1 MAETILN
8 RVKDAI
14 GDNVDT
20 QILAVSDYINESI
33 AEIADIVPPNLFL
46 KYLNAQGFVADTS
59 VGGVHELDDSPTSLD
74 VSDKKILTVY
84 REDGSLDRNCMQ
96 VNFSDAI
103 SKYVNPNSSFKATKL
118 SPIWYTASGNIN
130 NGFLNVFPLPT
141 STDKAY
147 VYYFTHPSQVW
158 DTETGVDTG
167 IKAAENEGISG
178 SSVTL
183 TTTSGARQ
191 ASFKDKK
198 VYKSDGTLFGTC
210 TSVTATDTIVFS
222 GGISAAISNADALY
236 TSGYH
241 DTSIPGFPNELI
253 QSVVYRAAMTIL
265 QSYISNAVQE
275 DEDVEMQQMLNT
287 QLQALSAAY
296 KQEISRFLEGGG
308 S

>member
-158 DTETGVDTG
+158 DTEKGVDTG
-167 IKAAENEGISG
+167 CTCDGPTTAAGG
-178 SSVTL
+178 STNVAIA
-183 TTTSGARQ
+183 SGARQ
-191 ASFKDKK
+191 ALFLNKK
-198 VYKSDGTLFGTC
+198 VYKADGTYLGICTAVASSNQITFGGGLLV
-210 TSVTATDTIVFS
+210 SVANT
-222 GGISAAISNADALY
+222 DALY

-241 DTSIPGFPNELI
+241 DTSIAGFPNELI

>member
-1 MAETILN
+1 
-8 RVKDAI
+8 
-14 GDNVDT
+14 
-20 QILAVSDYINESI
+20 
-33 AEIADIVPPNLFL
+33 
-46 KYLNAQGFVADTS
+46 
-59 VGGVHELDDSPTSLD
+59 ELDDSPTSLD

-287 QLQALSAAY
+287 QLQAISAAY